1 MNGVGSLSAVTAEA
15 NPAAERPHHAYNL
28 GVQGLRGIAILLV
41 LLNHAGV
48 PGFDG
53 GFIGVDVFF
62 VISGYLIGG
71 LLLREM
77 ETTGRIDL
85 WAFYA
90 RRVRRLLPASLVMLA
105 VVLVGIRCL
114 YAPQEQ
120 DELLSSA
127 RASALYAANLW
138 FASRPTDYFGGHT
151 EANPLLHLWS
161 LAVEEQFYLVW
172 PLLMLAAARAVGG
185 DARRGLKLLVWV
197 AGIPSLIACI
207 ALSLVNFKYAF
218 FLSPMRVWE
227 FGAGM
232 FVALRPGLAA
242 SLSQCS
248 LQAIGWLALAVLA
261 LATLMFDGN
270 LQFPGHWALIP
281 VLATA
286 TLLLVAERGTAS
298 AAGRWLHWGWLRW
311 VGDCSYS
318 LYLWHWPV
326 LIAASMWSP
335 KLGAAL
341 TAGVIVVSL
350 LLGRLSYRFVEQ
362 VFLSR
367 PWSDVP
373 PRRIVVSGLAACLLL
388 AVAAQALRGRVDTP
402 AVPDRFQQAVQWKL
416 IESSGCLVLF
426 DAVDQPPCEF
436 GVRDGAKTVV
446 LLGDSHAAQWLA
458 PLHALAQKHGWRLVA
473 LTKAVCPSV
482 DVDVIFYV
490 TRSRYGPCAQWRERM
505 FERIAALRPQL
516 VVMASS
522 SGYGDVELPRWQ
534 AGLERSIER
543 LQATGSRVAYIRDT
557 PHTGLNVPT
566 CWARA
571 DWWGWTP
578 PQACT
583 YPRAQDEERTA
594 ARVQFER
601 AATQARGAAFID
613 LSAAICSS
621 ERCPTQRDGV
631 LMFKDRTHLSEAF
644 AASLAPQLEPHL
656 LELL

>member
-1 MNGVGSLSAVTAEA
+1 MNGVGSLSTLTAEA
-15 NPAAERPHHAYNL
+15 SRAADRPRHAYNL

-48 PGFDG
+48 PGFGG

-105 VVLVGIRCL
+105 TVVVGIRCL

-172 PLLMLAAARAVGG
+172 PLLMLVAARAVGG

-232 FVALRPGLAA
+232 FVALRPGLAT
-242 SLSQCS
+242 SLGRRS
-248 LQAIGWLALAVLA
+248 LQGIAWLALAALA
-261 LATLMFDGN
+261 LSTVLFDGN
-270 LQFPGHWALIP
+270 LRFPGHWALIP

-286 TLLLVAERGTAS
+286 GLLLVAERGTAS
-298 AAGRWLHWGWLRW
+298 AAGRCLQWGWLRW

-326 LIAASMWSP
+326 LIAAAMWSP
-335 KLGAAL
+335 KLGPGL
-341 TAGVIVVSL
+341 TLGVIGVSL
-350 LLGRLSYRFVEQ
+350 LLGRLSYRFIEQ
-362 VFLSR
+362 AFLAR
-367 PWSDVP
+367 PGSAAS
-373 PRRIVVSGLAACLLL
+373 PRATVMLGLAACVLL
-388 AVAAQALRGRVDTP
+388 AGAAQALRWRIDKP
-402 AVPDRFQQAVQWKL
+402 AEPDRFQQAEQWKL

-426 DAVDQPPCEF
+426 DAIDQPPCEF

-446 LLGDSHAAQWLA
+446 LLGDSHAAQWLP
-458 PLHALAQKHGWRLVA
+458 PLDALAQKHGWRLVV

-482 DVDVIFYV
+482 DVDVLFYV
-490 TRSRYGPCAQWRERM
+490 TRSRFEPCTKWRERM
-505 FERIAALRPQL
+505 FERISALRPQL

-543 LQATGSRVAYIRDT
+543 LQAMGSRVAYIRDT

-571 DWWGWTP
+571 DWWGWAP

-583 YPRAQDEERTA
+583 YSRAQDEERTA
-594 ARVQFER
+594 VR
-601 AATQARGAAFID
+601 AKIEQAAAQARGASFID
-613 LSAAICSS
+613 LSADICSS
-621 ERCPTQRDGV
+621 ERCPTQRDGL

-644 AASLAPQLEPHL
+644 AASLAPQLEQRL
-656 LELL
+656 LPLL